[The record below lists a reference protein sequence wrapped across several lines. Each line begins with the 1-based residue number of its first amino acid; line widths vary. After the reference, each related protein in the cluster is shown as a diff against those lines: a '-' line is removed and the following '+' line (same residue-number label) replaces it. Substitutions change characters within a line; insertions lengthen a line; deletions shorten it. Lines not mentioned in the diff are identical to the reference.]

1 MPLLPVRTWFCWVGL
16 YCRSKVPLLWSFQ
29 WSTEQVTLHACLV
42 EYAWS
47 RLEPRASTRA
57 HEALRGPAWSRGP
70 PDLAS
75 RRQAWSS
82 LSCSCYYSLLLHLP
96 PLPSSSLPSP
106 YSLLPGVVGS
116 VPSACRV
123 SSLRWSERRPVRGLS
138 PSRFHR
144 CLPRLLAHTAV
155 RFVAPSFCP
164 IPLAH
169 FDACVSYVCLCC
181 PSDSHSITFSRFT
194 VNI

>member
-1 MPLLPVRTWFCWVGL
+1 MAVSHRSRSVVFECASCVLSGPGRTPVQRSGLNCPPPCVRHREAAVPLLSVRAWFCWVGL

-82 LSCSCYYSLLLHLP
+82 LSCSCYYSLLLHL
-96 PLPSSSLPSP
+96 
-106 YSLLPGVVGS
+106 
-116 VPSACRV
+116 
-123 SSLRWSERRPVRGLS
+123 
-138 PSRFHR
+138 
-144 CLPRLLAHTAV
+144 
-155 RFVAPSFCP
+155 
-164 IPLAH
+164 
-169 FDACVSYVCLCC
+169 
-181 PSDSHSITFSRFT
+181 
-194 VNI
+194 